1 MSQGTLSFNY
11 KLQNSFE
18 GSTQFAGLAPF
29 IDLIF
34 SSDLHRSIQKHIC
47 ARTDTQG
54 YTDCQ
59 MLFSLILLN
68 LAGGKCIEHINVLE
82 NDNGLTRLMQHLE
95 HHELSDVAKNGDAT
109 RWRKP
114 QERTFPSPTAI
125 FDYLK
130 CYHDAATMGCAQQGV
145 AMVPSPSELQ
155 KKLLLVIRDEI
166 EYAQK
171 LNLKK
176 IATIEQDATIKPTYK
191 STSLYCYKGY
201 KAYQPINSYWFEQG
215 MIIHSEFRDGN
226 VPASFEVK
234 RILEESLQ
242 QLPDSVEQVLL
253 RTDGAGYQEEVL
265 SFCAEGKHPKF
276 GVIEFAISASVCRG
290 FKNAALEVPEEQWHN
305 HVTVDEFG
313 NQIIHMGQEWA
324 EVVYVPEWMSH
335 KKSNPNYRFI
345 AIREYLHDDV
355 KKEEKSL
362 PFPTYDVN
370 NKRYKLFG
378 IVTNRFKL
386 DGNELITWHRQRC
399 GKSEDVHKEEKFDL
413 SCKLMPSNLFG
424 ANMAFWLTMVISFNL
439 SHLIQRFNPC
449 IDIDMHIDTLRRE
462 WIQIPGRVVYHG
474 RRLEIKLDHN
484 QAYLCEALI
493 AIRIQIKYNRTKDP
507 PHT

>member
-34 SSDLHRSIQKHIC
+34 ASGLHRSIDKHIC

-59 MLFSLILLN
+59 MLLSLILLN

-82 NDNGLTRLMQHLE
+82 NDNGLTRLVQHLE
-95 HHELSDVAKNGDAT
+95 HHELSNVAKTNVAT
-109 RWRKP
+109 RWHKVK
-114 QERTFPSPTAI
+114 ERTFPSPTAI
-125 FDYLK
+125 FDYLR
-130 CYHDAATMGCAQQGV
+130 CYHDATTMEVAQKGSATIPLA
-145 AMVPSPSELQ
+145 SELQ
-155 KKLLLVIRDEI
+155 KKLLLVIKEQI
-166 EYAQK
+166 EYAQT
-171 LNLKK
+171 LRPST
-176 IATIEQDATIKPTYK
+176 IATIEQDATIKQSYK
-191 STSLYCYKGY
+191 STCLYCYKSYRG
-201 KAYQPINSYWFEQG
+201 YQPINSYWNEQG
-215 MIIHSEFRDGN
+215 LLIHSEFRDGN
-226 VPASFEVK
+226 VPAKFESK

-242 QLPDSVEQVLL
+242 QLPDSVKKVFF

-276 GVIEFAISASVCRG
+276 GVIEFAISASVCQE
-290 FKNAALEVPEEQWHN
+290 FKKSAQEVPEEQWHN
-305 HVTVDEFG
+305 IVTIDEFG
-313 NQIIHMGQEWA
+313 NQMIHAGQEWA
-324 EVVYVPEWMSH
+324 EVVYVPEWASH
-335 KKSNPNYRFI
+335 KKSNPDYRFI

-355 KKEEKSL
+355 KREEKDL

-378 IVTNRFKL
+378 IVSNRFNL

-424 ANMAFWLTMVISFNL
+424 VNMAFWLIMVLSFNL
-439 SHLIQRFNPC
+439 THLIQRFNLNASV
-449 IDIDMHIDTLRRE
+449 DMHIETLRRQ

-484 QAYLCEALI
+484 QAYLYETLI
-493 AIRIQIKYNRTKDP
+493 AIRIQIKHNGTKDP
-507 PHT
+507 PHA